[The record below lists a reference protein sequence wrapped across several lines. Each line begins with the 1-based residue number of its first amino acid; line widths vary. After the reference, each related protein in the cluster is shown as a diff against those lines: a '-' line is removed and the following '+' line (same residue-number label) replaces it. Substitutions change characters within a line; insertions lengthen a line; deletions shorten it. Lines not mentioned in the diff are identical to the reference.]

1 MTNSEKRERI
11 IEKLNVSAIEM
22 DDRIISVYR
31 AIGYLNNKPFIVV
44 SLSCNG
50 WNDSSYFPIDSK
62 TKISA
67 MLESLKAEI
76 ERFKQL

>member
-11 IEKLNVSAIEM
+11 IEKLNLSTIEM

-31 AIGYLNNKPFIVV
+31 AIGYLNNKLFIVV

-50 WNDSSYFPIDSK
+50 WNDATYFPINSK
-62 TKISA
+62 TKIDTMS
-67 MLESLKAEI
+67 ESLKAEI